1 MTPLP
6 LIPDRDPENLMISV
20 VRTACPG
27 CRKPFACHAQHLRQD
42 ARCAA
47 LVAALECGECDDP
60 EPEAPSQVQLML
72 ERDSGAFEVAEGLAE
87 LRYNRNMNNPQV
99 EAAKQLAHVAAK
111 RSREQ
116 AFGQLQHLLR
126 PGVSA
131 ADVEAA
137 LAAANPFEGVKTRK
151 TETAVLKQHYP
162 LLETR
167 VTNLGDGHRVV
178 GVNAVDAI
186 IRLLRENAEVRRQ
199 MIAKSEEW
207 KRGDEWRVTS
217 ARLDNIDQGSAFRQH
232 PHLMRP
238 ATPDEARDLRIA
250 IILYADEVEVRRG
263 PATSNPPGAP
273 NC

>member
-1 MTPLP
+1 M
-6 LIPDRDPENLMISV
+6 IPDRDPENLMISV

-27 CRKPFACHAQHLRQD
+27 CRKPFACHAQHLRRD

-186 IRLLRENAEVRRQ
+186 IRLLRENVEVRRQ